1 MGITGRKSPDRLNME
16 TLMNKNIPL
25 NLSILL
31 RRALVLASATLVL
44 MITPLIAAADK
55 NILPPAFDGIWVQGS
70 CESPTRVRLLN
81 AFAVTDFL
89 EIHGRQHVQ
98 IMMVEQS
105 TAATGQQVRTML
117 IAPGTGTRTPLDFT
131 IDDGRLDGTWISCPT
146 VPAALRWGFGE
157 GIAVLEAMGDIRRA
171 CAGPHGAACL
181 EAIWGYMDV
190 SGDGK
195 LSRAEITRGL
205 RGTVFLVTYS
215 MQQSALVPTDELVA
229 PMAVGAL
236 VAQWLAGRIIES
248 FDYDADGLL
257 SIEELFQDRGD
268 LAEVMLALE
277 QLGPAGVAT
286 GVDQSRAMLQPVLQM
301 TAEMLGL
308 FRR

>member
-1 MGITGRKSPDRLNME
+1 MNNNLPLKLGISLHR
-16 TLMNKNIPL
+16 I
-25 NLSILL
+25 
-31 RRALVLASATLVL
+31 LVLASAAFVLV
-44 MITPLIAAADK
+44 ITPLIAAADET
-55 NILPPAFDGIWVQGS
+55 ILPPAFDGVWVQGS

-81 AFAVTDFL
+81 AFAVTDFI
-89 EIHGRQHVQ
+89 EIGGRQHVQ

-105 TAATGQQVRTML
+105 TVTTGQQARARLVAPATGART
-117 IAPGTGTRTPLDFT
+117 ALDFT
-131 IDDGRLDGTWISCPT
+131 IDDGRLDGVWISCPT

-157 GIAVLEAMGDIRRA
+157 GIATLEAMGNIRRV
-171 CAGPHGAACL
+171 CAGSHGAACL

-205 RGTVFLVTYS
+205 RGAVFLVTYA
-215 MQQSALVPTDELVA
+215 MQERALVPTDELVV
-229 PMAVGAL
+229 PMAAGAL
-236 VAQWLAGRIIES
+236 VAQWLAGRIIEG

-277 QLGPAGVAT
+277 QLGPTGVAT

-301 TAEMLGL
+301 MVEMLGL